1 MNKPTFEWA
10 WLLFKYM
17 VWVPTWTCLQTKGE
31 VAAVM
36 AEQLL
41 SAEGSEDQAHD
52 KTHHPVALM
61 IVRSHNTNTTAAD
74 RAHKSFQQC

>member
-1 MNKPTFEWA
+1 
-10 WLLFKYM
+10 
-17 VWVPTWTCLQTKGE
+17 
-31 VAAVM
+31 M

-41 SAEGSEDQAHD
+41 SAADSEDQAHD